1 MHRIATRPR
10 LLPYYDMIRWAL
22 DHVDL
27 ATRTIMNSQRVTIG
41 TFQPENLQSM
51 YKLPSTFEYTY
62 GVDFLEEFKKKECTE
77 YDKTMP
83 GLIKDWVS
91 RYATFR
97 ANDKGM
103 YSIASLEPQYKY
115 VAMMTCRLFGR
126 EDTSHFYVSW
136 VPLIFQ
142 VAEGCSFNWAKMLS
156 DSLANRVIEYREK
169 KAGGKPSA
177 FYMSAYIMDAICSM
191 MPFPLMNWAWNPTQE
206 KPVHEYHDKLWENKA
221 GKFPYEIFN
230 WVMVPLHVNIFGH
243 PPPRISNSISTGLS
257 GIKDWYV
264 EADFSYIRVFGAF
277 VPPHELPLFI
287 PDKLACREVAW
298 KTVIGGV
305 SKELKGYLKK
315 VWPSFPIRMNSYP
328 LLDFGHAK
336 AEVAAQ
342 EDLKLASIEI
352 KKHDPQKVVSNHLAH
367 VGLKIFEHENSP
379 WDDIFRGAKSYE
391 EVLSQIQSLAP
402 EDTAVVL
409 RFQEHRR
416 RCLPTVLGGL
426 AIAETK
432 DKNDEDSTEVISI
445 PRQKPEEE
453 QTSNPEKKEKT
464 ADPPSKQISEAEE
477 KTPDPPRKESSE
489 VEEKT
494 LDPPSKQ
501 KLEAEGK
508 IPDPPR
514 KQITETE
521 KEAPNTPKE
530 QNPINTPKESTKKIG
545 KPISSVTPL
554 QSAQGDVSEGWIFGE
569 ELRPIS
575 VEELPPNELF
585 FEKKRKAIVKREFYQ
600 EGESTIKKYKIMT
613 DGKSKKSDQLA
624 TEIAGTLGAYASAN
638 QFSVGQMYHQLK
650 RKNRLIR
657 TLEARLATATENAK
671 GQANIEMEQAR
682 LVDKNEIE
690 TLKVKLEQAH
700 SMI

>member
-1 MHRIATRPR
+1 MYTQVYHRRAKKQAAVMAPRKATKTNVEVTSQGSDNVSDTSPRSIESIPDWSHVSNALQAELVDYSDDSDDNERDDLHTKYKIVVQSGMHRIATRPR

-27 ATRTIMNSQRVTIG
+27 PTRTIMNSQRVTIG
-41 TFQPENLQSM
+41 TFRPEHLQSM
-51 YKLPSTFEYTY
+51 YKLPSTSEYTY
-62 GVDFLEEFKKKECTE
+62 GADFLEEFKKKECTE

-91 RYATFR
+91 RSATFR
-97 ANDKGM
+97 ANDKGV

-136 VPLIFQ
+136 VPLIFR

-191 MPFPLMNWAWNPTQE
+191 TPFPLMNWAWNPTQE

-230 WVMVPLHVNIFGH
+230 WVMVPLHINIFGH
-243 PPPRISNSISTGLS
+243 PPPRISDSVSTGLS
-257 GIKDWYV
+257 GIADWYV
-264 EADFSYIRVFGAF
+264 EAEFSYIRVFGAS
-277 VPPHELPLFI
+277 VPPHALPLFI

-305 SKELKGYLKK
+305 SKELKGYSKK
-315 VWPSFPIRMNSYP
+315 VWPSFPIRMNSYS

-336 AEVAAQ
+336 AEAAAL

-367 VGLKIFEHENSP
+367 VGLKRFEHENSP
-379 WDDIFRGAKSYE
+379 SDDIFRGAKSYE
-391 EVLSQIQSLAP
+391 EVLARIQSLAP
-402 EDTAVVL
+402 EDTAAVL

-432 DKNDEDSTEVISI
+432 DKNVEDSTEVISI
-445 PRQKPEEE
+445 PRQQPEEE
-453 QTSNPEKKEKT
+453 QTSNPETKEKT
-464 ADPPSKQISEAEE
+464 PDPPSKQISEAEG
-477 KTPDPPRKESSE
+477 KTPDPPSKESSE

-494 LDPPSKQ
+494 PDPPSKQ
-501 KLEAEGK
+501 NWRLK
-508 IPDPPR
+508 
-514 KQITETE
+514 E
-521 KEAPNTPKE
+521 KFQTHR
-530 QNPINTPKESTKKIG
+530 ES
-545 KPISSVTPL
+545 
-554 QSAQGDVSEGWIFGE
+554 
-569 ELRPIS
+569 R
-575 VEELPPNELF
+575 
-585 FEKKRKAIVKREFYQ
+585 
-600 EGESTIKKYKIMT
+600 
-613 DGKSKKSDQLA
+613 
-624 TEIAGTLGAYASAN
+624 
-638 QFSVGQMYHQLK
+638 
-650 RKNRLIR
+650 
-657 TLEARLATATENAK
+657 
-671 GQANIEMEQAR
+671 
-682 LVDKNEIE
+682 
-690 TLKVKLEQAH
+690 
-700 SMI
+700 